1 MDKKIIELIKVQD
14 EGYKCIICCENMATT
29 KVKICRL
36 VDDGSLTSFH
46 VCNECLA
53 KMQKDIENR
62 K

>member
-1 MDKKIIELIKVQD
+1 MEKKIIELTTVEN
-14 EGYKCIICCENMATT
+14 EGYNCIICCRNKATT
-29 KVKICRL
+29 KVKICRT

-53 KMQKDIENR
+53 KMQRDIEVC